1 VADGA
6 TGEGAS
12 IEPLPGEPVSSA
24 VDPVSTAGDPVS
36 MLASCM
42 AVRALASRLEA
53 GGAVSA
59 RGAAGSS
66 VTMLAGALARGLAG
80 APSHGVAG
88 ALSRGRSSGV
98 ARPIVLIVAH
108 LDEADDA
115 CDELQACGVEAVRF
129 PALEASPGESGVNL
143 ELVAERARIALAVEG
158 KGPPGVLI
166 ASIHAFMQTI
176 PPRDRL
182 SDVLRSIAVGGSL
195 DLREFNA
202 WLERAGYRRVDAVED
217 AGQFSIRG
225 GILDVFPPGGLPPV
239 RVDLFGDSVESMW
252 EIDIETMGSDRRIE
266 RGDVLSM
273 KAAETIGA
281 DGSRL
286 LLEIMPPSTVA
297 ILREVMEITEQA
309 RGYFERL
316 TDSRGVVTPREVLA
330 ACAARCHAVLDVNQ
344 YGGGASG
351 DVAVELPARDLPAL
365 PEEPAEGIAELSR
378 LAAASRVVVCCQNQ
392 GELDRFRELAGEK
405 AAGGASSEGGGG
417 RLPFHLGSNS
427 RRGDGGAGGEG
438 AAVGDRDSHIRE
450 RGNDGHVGGMIPA
463 EIRYLHRGFTWEVVV
478 ESGEVRPVTFVPYH
492 ELLHRFHARR
502 RMGRLAG
509 GRAIDSF
516 LDLQP
521 GDFVVHREHGIA
533 KFIAFGAM
541 RDDPKRN
548 RAAKATDE
556 EFLTLEFA
564 GGAKLH
570 VPAQQIGLIQKY
582 VGAFRGAPQLSTIGG
597 RRWKKQKDDV
607 AGAVRDLAKEMLQIQ
622 AARASMPGV
631 RFPAD
636 TAWQREFEAEFPYD
650 ETEDQL
656 SAIAAVKNDMT
667 GARPMDRLVCGDVG
681 FGKTEVA
688 IRAAFKAAEF
698 GKQVAVLVPTTVL
711 AEQHEITF
719 RGRFKGYPFR
729 IESLSRFK
737 TKAEQNAILKEVK
750 AGRVDVII
758 GTHRLLSQD
767 VSFADLGLVIVDEEQ
782 RFGVEHKHRLLQF
795 RMTADVLTLSA
806 TPIPRTL
813 HMSLLG
819 LRDISSLTTP
829 PADRRAIVTEVI
841 PYERRRVQQAI
852 ERELAREGQVFFV
865 HNRVFDIESIADD
878 VRRLAPE
885 ARIVIGH
892 GQMPP
897 KQLEKV
903 MLTFMR
909 RQADI
914 LVCTTIIESGI
925 DIPTANT
932 MLIHDAD
939 MFGLSELHQ
948 LRGRV
953 GRYKHRAYCYLL
965 LPDDRTMTDAAMRRL
980 RAIEDY
986 SMLGAGFKIAMR
998 DLEIRGAGNLLGA
1011 EQSGHI
1017 SAVGYEMY
1025 CELLQ
1030 EAVRELKREKPAPRV
1045 ECIVEIGV
1053 VGHFGKA
1060 YMPSDVRRLEAY
1072 RRLSLARTIDDLN
1085 QVEKDLLAA
1094 YGEPPAPARDLLE
1107 LAAVRALGTAIG
1119 VKSIVVQGEDVIF
1132 RTTRP
1137 RELEARF
1144 AGAMGMLRAVGEP
1157 DENGV
1162 MDVYYRPPKSFLE
1175 TSSLITVL
1183 RRRLAG
1189 EAMADAAAASGAG
1202 RDGPVRGGM
1211 PRDAAT
1217 RRDRPARLRG

>member
-1 VADGA
+1 MTKVAFVGSLGDRSVRQKTGLRSTEQVA
-6 TGEGAS
+6 TDDRSGSGRPCSRVRPRECPLERTTMSEPATSAS
-12 IEPLPGEPVSSA
+12 ASRSP
-24 VDPVSTAGDPVS
+24 DPVST
-36 MLASCM
+36 LASCM
-42 AVRALASRLEA
+42 AVRSLASRLAA

-66 VTMLAGALARGLAG
+66 ATVL
-80 APSHGVAG
+80 AG
-88 ALSRGRSSGV
+88 ALSRLL

-115 CDELQACGVEAVRF
+115 CDELLACGVEAVRF

-158 KGPPGVLI
+158 AGPPGVLI
-166 ASIHAFMQTI
+166 ASIHALMQTI

-182 SDVLRSIAVGGSL
+182 ADVLRSIAVGGSL
-195 DLREFNA
+195 DLREFSA
-202 WLERAGYRRVDAVED
+202 WLAHAGFRRVDAVED

-239 RVDLFGDSVESMW
+239 RVDLFGDAVESMW

-266 RGDVLSM
+266 RADVLSM

-286 LLEIMPPSTVA
+286 LLEIMPPATVA
-297 ILREVMEITEQA
+297 MLREVMEITEQA

-316 TDSRGVVTPREVLA
+316 TDSRGVVTPREVFA
-330 ACAARCHAVLDVNQ
+330 ACAARGHAVLDVNQ
-344 YGGGASG
+344 YGGGSSG
-351 DVAVELPARDLPAL
+351 EAAVELPARDLPAL
-365 PEEPAEGIAELSR
+365 PEEPAEGIAELAR

-405 AAGGASSEGGGG
+405 SS
-417 RLPFHLGSNS
+417 
-427 RRGDGGAGGEG
+427 GEG
-438 AAVGDRDSHIRE
+438 
-450 RGNDGHVGGMIPA
+450 VGGVIPA
-463 EIRYLHRGFTWEVVV
+463 EIRYLHRGFTWEVVS

-502 RMGRLAG
+502 RVRRLAG

-582 VGAFRGAPQLSTIGG
+582 VGAFKGAPQLSTIGG
-597 RRWKKQKDDV
+597 RRWKKQKEDV
-607 AGAVRDLAKEMLQIQ
+607 AGAVRDLAKEMLQVQ

-631 RFPAD
+631 RYPGD

-656 SAIAAVKNDMT
+656 SAIAAVKKDMT
-667 GARPMDRLVCGDVG
+667 GERPMDRLVCGDVG

-719 RGRFKGYPFR
+719 RSRFKGYPFR

-767 VSFADLGLVIVDEEQ
+767 VAFADLGLVIVDEEQ

-841 PYERRRVQQAI
+841 PYEKRRVQQAI

-865 HNRVFDIESIADD
+865 HNRVYDIESIADD
-878 VRRLAPE
+878 VRRLTPE

-953 GRYKHRAYCYLL
+953 GRYKHRAYCYLM
-965 LPDDRTMTDAAMRRL
+965 LPDDRTMTDAAVRRL

-1030 EAVRELKREKPAPRV
+1030 EAVRDLKREKPAPRV
-1045 ECIVEIGV
+1045 ECVVEIGV
-1053 VGHFGKA
+1053 VGHFGKS

-1072 RRLSLARTIDDLN
+1072 RRLSLVRSIDDLN
-1085 QVEKDLLAA
+1085 QVEKDLVAA

-1107 LAAVRALGTAIG
+1107 LTAVRALGTAIG

-1132 RTTRP
+1132 RTTRS

-1157 DENGV
+1157 DESGV

-1175 TSSLITVL
+1175 PSSLITVL

-1189 EAMADAAAASGAG
+1189 ETMADAAATSGIG
-1202 RDGPVRGGM
+1202 RDSAA
-1211 PRDAAT
+1211 RDGTARAAAPP
-1217 RRDRPARLRG
+1217 RDRPARVRR